1 MISFCFTIF
10 GCAIGPRTPY
20 VPPKITINTIPS
32 GADISIQGSYIGKSP
47 IAISMPGDTGGGSDR
62 GYSDS
67 PIQIEAQ
74 LTGYETKTVSFGEFH
89 APEEKVI
96 QPIFSYSAITK
107 TKPGYYTFMN
117 QITIKLSPSK

>member
-10 GCAIGPRTPY
+10 GCATDPRPPY

-47 IAISMPGDTGGGSDR
+47 IAISIPGGTWGRGER

-89 APEEKVI
+89 APEDKVI
-96 QPIFSYSAITK
+96 QPIFSYSATTK
-107 TKPGYYTFMN
+107 TEPGYYTFSN
-117 QITIKLSPSK
+117 QITIKLSPK